1 MPDLPW
7 LAVLVGT
14 VLAFVLGAGYY
25 AVLGNQLA
33 AARDGA
39 PAVPAAPVS
48 FWFVPVEL
56 MRCLLLAGVVIG
68 LAAATDTTTW
78 WGGLALGLALWV
90 GFPLV
95 LWIGAVVHERAPV
108 RLAVI
113 HGGDWLLKLLA
124 IGTLAGMWT

>member
-25 AVLGNQLA
+25 AVLGNRLT
-33 AARDGA
+33 AAREGESA
-39 PAVPAAPVS
+39 MPTS
-48 FWFVPVEL
+48 LWFVPVEL
-56 MRCLLLAGVVIG
+56 VRCLLLAGTVVG
-68 LAAATDTTTW
+68 LAAAADATTW
-78 WGGLALGLALWV
+78 WGGLLLGLVLWV

-95 LWIGAVVHERAPV
+95 LWIGAIVHEKEPV

-113 HGGDWLLKLLA
+113 HGGDWLVKLLA

>member
-25 AVLGNQLA
+25 AVLGYQLT
-33 AARDGA
+33 AAREGESA
-39 PAVPAAPVS
+39 MPTS
-48 FWFVPVEL
+48 LWFVPVEL
-56 MRCLLLAGVVIG
+56 VRCLLLAGIVIG

-78 WGGLALGLALWV
+78 WGGLLLGLALWV

-95 LWIGAVVHERAPV
+95 LWIGAIVHETEPV

-113 HGGDWLLKLLA
+113 HGGDWLVKLLA

>member
-14 VLAFVLGAGYY
+14 ALAFVLGGGYY

-33 AARDGA
+33 AARGGES
-39 PAVPAAPVS
+39 AAPTS
-48 FWFVPVEL
+48 LWFIPVEL
-56 MRCLLLAGVVIG
+56 VRCLLLAGAVVG
-68 LAAATDTTTW
+68 LAAATDTATW
-78 WGGLALGLALWV
+78 RGGLLLGLVLWV

-95 LWIGAVVHERAPV
+95 LWIGAVVHEREPV

-113 HGGDWLLKLLA
+113 HGGDWLVKLLA
-124 IGTLAGMWT
+124 LGTLAGIWT